1 MPYINKELSQE
12 NLESRVTYGKQHF
25 HKKIEGFWEFVKF
38 TNEFHVNPAKLDRE
52 HILREEG
59 TRLNEENI

>member
-1 MPYINKELSQE
+1 M
-12 NLESRVTYGKQHF
+12 
-25 HKKIEGFWEFVKF
+25 KF
-38 TNEFHVNPAKLDRE
+38 TNEFHVDPAKLGRE